1 MQSPTS
7 GWIRPFREDDEAA
20 LRGIMKAS
28 LEVDAFPGF
37 SAWDLDCEAVSIM
50 GAPDGVAVAIEDGEA
65 DECRHASTL
74 PSNGRDWRRA

>member
-7 GWIRPFREDDEAA
+7 GGIRSFREDDEAA

-37 SAWDLDCEAVSIM
+37 DAWDLEGAAVSIV
-50 GAPDGVAVAIEDGEA
+50 GAPDGTTVAIEDGVV
-65 DECRHASTL
+65 CGYVSPGHNQTAS
-74 PSNGRDWRRA
+74 